1 MAPLQIIGSGW
12 GRTGTAAMREA
23 LVQLGYDVHHMV
35 VIMTDLSSDCDVFVE
50 AWDGKDVDWNR
61 AFGKFNAAVDWPAAA
76 FYKQLMEVYP
86 DAKVI
91 HTTRDPEKWYTSVM
105 NTIMAVNSLEGQAD
119 VPPQMLQRQK
129 MVRHIIFD
137 GELKGSRD
145 KETCV
150 QMFKDHDEEVK
161 RHVPADRLLWFET
174 GVDGWD
180 KLCSFL
186 GKEVPNTPWPHVNK
200 SEEFHTRV
208 QKLSQGAP
216 MDDLS
221 PVKRD

>member
-1 MAPLQIIGSGW
+1 
-12 GRTGTAAMREA
+12 
-23 LVQLGYDVHHMV
+23 MV
-35 VIMTDLSSDCDVFVE
+35 VIMTDLSSDSEVFVE

-91 HTTRDPEKWYTSVM
+91 HTTRDPEKWYTSAM
-105 NTIMAVNSLEGQAD
+105 NTIMAINSVEGQPD
-119 VPPQMLQRQK
+119 LPPQMLQRQK
-129 MVRHIIFD
+129 MVKHIIFD

-145 KETCV
+145 KEACV

-180 KLCSFL
+180 KLCAFL

-200 SEEFHTRV
+200 SEEFQSRI

-221 PVKRD
+221 PVKQD